1 MIEAAVKEMAEIG
14 WGGIEIRAFNG
25 SFHHKAPDG
34 KVSCEAPFRAIKEWS
49 VTFFYIINPGLTTVK
64 AIGKGKTL
72 AEAIS
77 KAKENAYAR
86 EQCGD

>member
-14 WGGIEIRAFNG
+14 WGGIEIRGFNG
-25 SFHHKAPDG
+25 SFHHKDPDG
-34 KVSCEAPFRAIKEWS
+34 KVFYEAPFKPIKEW
-49 VTFFYIINPGLTTVK
+49 VATFFYIIKPGLTTVK

-72 AEAIS
+72 AEAIT

-86 EQCGD
+86 KLCGN